1 MDGFNPVSGVAM
13 IVVIL
18 NLGAPLDYHLILGAG
33 LFTAIYILARAPENI
48 LVLILRR
55 VSQNRRILIV
65 EDEIPICSM
74 IALRLKKHGY
84 ACNCV
89 ADGAEAADKIENS
102 RCDLILLDVMLPG
115 LSGFELMDLIC
126 PLEIPVIFLTA
137 RDAVEDRL
145 RAVSGVRY
153 RLEVET

>member
-1 MDGFNPVSGVAM
+1 MDGVNPALGVAM

-33 LFTAIYILARAPENI
+33 LFTAIYILARATENI

-65 EDEIPICSM
+65 KDEIPICSM
-74 IALRLKKHGY
+74 IALSLKKHGY
-84 ACNCV
+84 ACDCV

-102 RCDLILLDVMLPG
+102 RYDFVGCDATGAFWL
-115 LSGFELMDLIC
+115 
-126 PLEIPVIFLTA
+126 
-137 RDAVEDRL
+137 
-145 RAVSGVRY
+145 
-153 RLEVET
+153 

>member
-1 MDGFNPVSGVAM
+1 MLFLLPCSKTKIFSEAGLEQIIDGFNPVLGVAM

-74 IALRLKKHGY
+74 IALSLKKHGY
-84 ACNCV
+84 VCDCV
-89 ADGAEAADKIENS
+89 VDGAEAADKIENS

-126 PLEIPVIFLTA
+126 PLE
-137 RDAVEDRL
+137 
-145 RAVSGVRY
+145 
-153 RLEVET
+153 VET

>member
-1 MDGFNPVSGVAM
+1 M
-13 IVVIL
+13 
-18 NLGAPLDYHLILGAG
+18 
-33 LFTAIYILARAPENI
+33 
-48 LVLILRR
+48 VLILRR
-55 VSQNRRILIV
+55 VSQSRRILIV

-74 IALRLKKHGY
+74 IALGLKKHGY
-84 ACNCV
+84 VCDCV
-89 ADGAEAADKIENS
+89 VDGAEAADKIENS

-145 RAVSGVRY
+145 RAVSGVR
-153 RLEVET
+153 